1 MTLKIFGLSKCST
14 CVKALAWLD
23 QRNIA
28 YRFEDYRE
36 HPLPEA
42 SLKKWAVA
50 LGGWE
55 KLVNRASM
63 TWRNLDDGLK
73 APQTDVQWLSLI
85 AAYPALVR
93 RPLTVYTDQSVSVG
107 FNEKRFAEKLGI
119 K

>member
-1 MTLKIFGLSKCST
+1 MTLKIFGLAKCST

-23 QRNIA
+23 EQGVS
-28 YRFEDYRE
+28 YRFADYRD
-36 HPLPEA
+36 HPLPQS
-42 SLKKWAVA
+42 SLKKWSTA

-63 TWRNLDDGLK
+63 TWRNLDETLK
-73 APQTDVQWLSLI
+73 TPQTDAQWLSLI
-85 AAYPALVR
+85 ANYPALVR
-93 RPLTVYTDQSVSVG
+93 RPLTVYADQSVSVG

>member
-1 MTLKIFGLSKCST
+1 MTLKIFGLTKCST

-23 QRNIA
+23 QHNIA

-42 SLKKWAVA
+42 SLKKWAA
-50 LGGWE
+50 TLGGWE

-73 APQTDVQWLSLI
+73 T
-85 AAYPALVR
+85 
-93 RPLTVYTDQSVSVG
+93 PLTVYADQSVSVG